1 MRCPY
6 EFSRSLLV
14 VTTAPPLITLL
25 TDFGERDHFVAS
37 MKGVIL
43 SINPSVTIVDLS
55 HQITSHQIGE
65 AGYFLRSCYRY
76 FPDGTIHVAVV
87 DPGVG
92 TGRRPL
98 LISIGKALF
107 IGPDNGLFSEVLE
120 QEPGAK
126 IWQINNKQYR
136 LSTAGSTFDGRDVFA
151 PAAAWLSRGV
161 PPAFMGSAIH
171 DPIRSSTAPPIRH
184 DELLIGKII
193 SIDRFGNLISNIT
206 ARQVQEFK
214 ASLGE
219 GGVEIHVGMHLINDL
234 VKSYSQGNRD
244 SPSALINSSG
254 TLEIILREE
263 SAAHRL
269 QVDVGE
275 EIRLC

>member
-1 MRCPY
+1 M
-6 EFSRSLLV
+6 S
-14 VTTAPPLITLL
+14 TAPPLITLL

-43 SINPSVTIVDLS
+43 SINPAVSIVDLS

-76 FPDGTIHVAVV
+76 YPEGTIHVAVV

-92 TGRRPL
+92 TARRPL
-98 LISIGKALF
+98 LISTGRAMF

-126 IWQINNKQYR
+126 MWQIDNRQYR
-136 LSTAGSTFDGRDVFA
+136 LATAGSTFDGRDVFA
-151 PAAAWLSRGV
+151 PAAAWLTRGV

-171 DPIRSSTAPPIRH
+171 DPVRSSTAHPIRH
-184 DELLIGKII
+184 DELLIGKIV

-206 ARQVQEFK
+206 ARQVQEFR
-214 ASLGE
+214 ASLGDDM
-219 GGVEIHVGMHLINDL
+219 VEIHIGTHVITNLVGN
-234 VKSYSQGNRD
+234 YSQGTPE

-254 TLEIILREE
+254 TLEIFLREV
-263 SAAHRL
+263 SAA
-269 QVDVGE
+269 QCMQIGVGE
-275 EIRLC
+275 ELRLC